1 MSYLLNISPEK
12 LKELKIQASKEG
24 TTIKAIIE
32 SQIDEYLKV
41 HKDGNPQYTIEQF
54 QDASFMACPAF
65 YRPFSVWEQYMKN
78 ASDKEKESLKQ
89 QIIGIDK
96 IMGRYL

>member
-1 MSYLLNISPEK
+1 MNISEEK
-12 LKELKIQASKEG
+12 LKELKILAAKEG
-24 TTIKAIIE
+24 TTIKHILE
-32 SQIDEYLKV
+32 SQIDEYLKI

-54 QDASFMACPAF
+54 QDENFMATPAF